1 VETIMRKDLQKLKD
15 IRDNAIGLSM
25 QIDILET
32 EISIIISDVHYM
44 NIAKTTL
51 KENLRILKGEK
62 VIAMANQYKKSVEE
76 LKFISDKID
85 IYERRRRKSQLKL
98 EKLIKVYDIYT
109 EEYEYQKK
117 IVENQKVVLYFDV
130 NRKKNEK

>member
-1 VETIMRKDLQKLKD
+1 MRKDLQKLKD